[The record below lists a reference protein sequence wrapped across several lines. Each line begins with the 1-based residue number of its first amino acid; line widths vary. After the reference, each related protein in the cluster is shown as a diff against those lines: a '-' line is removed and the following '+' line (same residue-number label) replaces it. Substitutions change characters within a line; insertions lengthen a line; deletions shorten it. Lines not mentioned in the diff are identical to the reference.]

1 MPVATAALALAL
13 AGPAQAQ
20 DAVKLE
26 VIRKGQVGLSNP
38 GLVLL
43 PKVGAERLDAKV
55 ACGGATAAHTGGA
68 DAGDRI
74 VLELAVNPG
83 VYTCTGTLD
92 AAFEDGSSGSM
103 PLSFDIT
110 MFPPLGIT
118 VDKST
123 IDLARGQLEVVM
135 DRPSDRVQVT
145 SYGFQGEVLGQGQCP
160 GMGAAP
166 GTPISCEWSPAHPE
180 VLRLEVKG
188 TDVDGFWGALEL
200 FPWYYEIPHE
210 DVNFETAKAEI
221 RPGEVPKL
229 DEAWGRIQEV
239 VAKYGPVAK
248 VNLYI
253 AGYTDT
259 VGDRSSNEY
268 LSEQRAAAIARWF
281 RTKGFTGGIYFQG
294 FGESGLAV
302 STPDEVDEAANRRAA
317 YVVAAEPPPV
327 TAQMPRT
334 AWKKIQ

>member
-1 MPVATAALALAL
+1 MPVTVAALALAL
-13 AGPAQAQ
+13 GASAQAQ

-43 PKVGAERLDAKV
+43 PQVGAERLDAKV
-55 ACGGATAAHTGGA
+55 SCGGATAGHTGGA
-68 DAGDRI
+68 NAGDRI
-74 VLELAVNPG
+74 LLELAVNPG

-92 AAFEDGSSGSM
+92 AAFDDGSSGAM

-118 VDKST
+118 VDKNT
-123 IDLARGQLEVVM
+123 IDLATGRLEAVL
-135 DRPSDRVQVT
+135 DRPADRVEVT

-160 GMGAAP
+160 AMGAAP
-166 GTPISCEWSPAHPE
+166 GTPVSCEWAPAHPE

-188 TDVDGFWGALEL
+188 TDVDGFWTALEL
-200 FPWYYEIPHE
+200 YPWYYEIPHE
-210 DVNFETAKAEI
+210 DVNFETAMAEI

-239 VAKYGPVAK
+239 VAKYGPVAE

-259 VGDRSSNEY
+259 VGDGSSNQY
-268 LSEQRAAAIARWF
+268 LSDQRAAAIARWF
-281 RTKGFTGGIYFQG
+281 RAKGFTGGIYFQG
-294 FGESGLAV
+294 FGEDGLIV
-302 STPDEVDEAANRRAA
+302 KTPDEVDEPANRRAA

-327 TAQMPRT
+327 TPLMPRQ